1 MRQLHDDG
9 ADDRSK
15 GFCVYWGAI
24 DETQIVVPSKVFLDE
39 PFPENLP
46 QSPSCVRWM
55 NTELAIAPSSPHYA
69 AASCPD
75 KY

>member
-24 DETQIVVPSKVFLDE
+24 DETQIIVPSKVFLDE
-39 PFPENLP
+39 PFPKI
-46 QSPSCVRWM
+46 SHK
-55 NTELAIAPSSPHYA
+55 APPA
-69 AASCPD
+69 LD
-75 KY
+75 G

>member
-24 DETQIVVPSKVFLDE
+24 DETQIIVPSKVFLDE

-55 NTELAIAPSSPHYA
+55 N
-69 AASCPD
+69 
-75 KY
+75 